1 MTPPPIPSRLQA
13 ALADRYLLDRELGR
27 GGMATVYLA
36 EDRKH
41 RRPVAV
47 KILHPELAVTL
58 GTERFLREIAI
69 AARLNHPHILTLIDS
84 GESEGLLYYVMPYVE
99 GESLRERLRR
109 QGQIPLPEA
118 VEITCQAAR
127 ALGYAHQRGVVHR
140 DIKPENLMLHEG
152 GAIVA
157 DFGIARAVES
167 GSEKLTQTGFS
178 VGTPTYMSPEQ
189 AVGDPEVDGRSDIY
203 SLGCVLYEMLSGAPP
218 FTGGS
223 AQALLARRFRE
234 PAPPLPARGIPD
246 GIAQAVAKA
255 LATEPSGRYPAA
267 LQFAQALQASLI
279 GAPASHSESEDATV
293 VTPGNARPQPSIA
306 VLPFAD
312 MSSERDQEYFADGIT
327 EEIINALTKIRA
339 LRVASRSSAF
349 AFKGKSVDIRR
360 VAEQLNATSVLEGS
374 IRKMGKRIRVTAQLI
389 NATDGYHLWSERYDR
404 EIEDIFAV
412 QDDIAARVAEA
423 LRVMLSEAER
433 KAIEVTPAADVR
445 AYDYYL
451 RGRELT
457 SLHRRESYRQALEM
471 FRRAIDIDPN
481 YARAYAGMADCY
493 AELYHYLEASEA
505 NMQRALEASRRAL
518 ELDPDSPE
526 AHASRGYVLGLGNHF
541 EEARAEFETAI
552 RLAPT
557 LFESHYLFGRAC
569 WASGWMEEAAL
580 HFEEACRV
588 RPEDYQAPI
597 LLSSVY
603 DTLGETAKGNE
614 ARRRGVS
621 AARRYLQLYP
631 TEVRA
636 LYLGAGALRVLG
648 LEKEAQE
655 WARAAL
661 GAGSDDPAVYYNV
674 ACFYA
679 LGGDTEEALS
689 CLEKAV
695 EYGFAHLEWL
705 LNDVDL
711 KPLQDE
717 PRFRAL
723 LERLGGGRR

>member
-1 MTPPPIPSRLQA
+1 MLVTAIPDRLQA
-13 ALADRYLLDRELGR
+13 ALADRYRLDRELGR

-47 KILHPELAVTL
+47 KILHPELAASL
-58 GTERFLREIAI
+58 GSERFLREIAI

-109 QGQIPLPEA
+109 QGRIPLAEA

-189 AVGDPEVDGRSDIY
+189 AAGDPEVDGRSDIY

-223 AQALLARRFRE
+223 AQSLLARRFRE
-234 PAPPLPARGIPD
+234 PAPPLSAEGTPEGVAR
-246 GIAQAVAKA
+246 AVAKA
-255 LATEPSGRYPAA
+255 LATEASDRYPAV
-267 LQFAQALQASLI
+267 LQFAQALQAAAAGS
-279 GAPASHSESEDATV
+279 SSSRSEPDEATV
-293 VTPGNARPQPSIA
+293 VTPSNVRSQPSIA

-327 EEIINALTKIRA
+327 EEIINALSKIRA

-433 KAIEVTPAADVR
+433 RAIEVTPASDIR

-457 SLHRRESYRQALEM
+457 ALHRRKSYRQALEM
-471 FRRAIDIDPN
+471 FQRAIELDPN
-481 YARAYAGMADCY
+481 YARAYAGIADCY
-493 AELYHYLEASEA
+493 AILYHYLESSEA
-505 NMQRALEASRRAL
+505 NLRHADQASRRAL
-518 ELDPDSPE
+518 ELDPESPE
-526 AHASRGYVLGLGNHF
+526 AHASRGHVLGLGKRF
-541 EEARAEFETAI
+541 EEAKAEFETAL

-557 LFESHYLFGRAC
+557 LFESHYLYGRAC
-569 WASGWMEEAAL
+569 WAVGRMEEAVQ
-580 HFEEACRV
+580 HFEDACRV
-588 RPEDYQAPI
+588 RPEDYQAPA
-597 LLSSVY
+597 LLASVY
-603 DTLGETAKGNE
+603 DGLGDAEKGDK
-614 ARRRGVS
+614 ARRHAVD
-621 AARRYLQLYP
+621 AARRQLELYP
-631 TEVRA
+631 TDVRA
-636 LYLGAGALRVLG
+636 LYLGAGSLLRLG
-648 LEKEAQE
+648 LEEEAEQ
-655 WARAAL
+655 WARQAL
-661 GAGSDDPAVYYNV
+661 DAGSDDPAVYYNV

-679 LGGDTEEALS
+679 IRGATEDALD
-689 CLEKAV
+689 CLEKAIDL
-695 EYGFAHLEWL
+695 GFAHREWL
-705 LNDVDL
+705 LNDIEL
-711 KPLQDE
+711 KPLYGH
-717 PRFRAL
+717 PRFERAL
-723 LERLGGGRR
+723 GRLAS